1 MTRRRGIL
9 PRLITCAFLLA
20 VLAGGP
26 FLAAAA
32 HPPEQPGGRRTAKAA
47 ELTLRASDTKQA
59 LGALELAA
67 LRFGMEQVSRMD
79 WSIKSDGIDY
89 PYAALT
95 LRVPVAKFEPALE
108 AIHQIG
114 AEVLSESITIS
125 DHTGELASLEARVER
140 LAADR
145 QRLVE
150 IEKKPE
156 EGSEAQRN
164 SARSQLQEQIK
175 DVETELDSAAT
186 QLQALREKVEWGSV
200 AIELE
205 PAIPT
210 PEARSTLAPTP
221 GATLTPIAWD
231 PAEAYQD
238 ALSVRGEW
246 LGVLMCCTGMAAVLI
261 VLWFVIQSRRSS

>member
-1 MTRRRGIL
+1 MGRRGML
-9 PRLITCAFLLA
+9 PRLITCAFVLA

-26 FLAAAA
+26 FLAATA
-32 HPPEQPGGRRTAKAA
+32 HPPEQPGARRAEKAA
-47 ELTLRASDTKQA
+47 ELSLRVNDTKQA

-67 LRFGMEQVSRMD
+67 LRFGMEELSRMD
-79 WSIKSDGIDY
+79 WSIQSDGIDY

-114 AEVLSESITIS
+114 GEVLSERITIS

-145 QRLVE
+145 QRLAE

-156 EGSEAQRN
+156 DGDGAQRD
-164 SARSQLQEQIK
+164 SARSQLQERIK
-175 DVETELDSAAT
+175 DVETELDSTSA
-186 QLQALREKVEWGSV
+186 QLRALREKVEWGSI

-205 PAIPT
+205 PAIST

-246 LGVLMCCTGMAAVLI
+246 LGVLMCCTGMVAMLI
-261 VLWFVIQSRRSS
+261 VLWFVVQSRRSS